1 MNEYNQITGAYLG
14 LNSGAMGAL
23 NTSNFENR
31 ILAPT
36 IVGQSITVSTL

>member
-14 LNSGAMGAL
+14 FSVGAMGAL
-23 NTSNFENR
+23 AHA
-31 ILAPT
+31 ILKIGLLAPS